1 MKGTDE
7 NIRVCIFR
15 AIFDCNGT
23 LIERRAKGL
32 AKFVREVSLYRGS
45 IHIFY

>member
-1 MKGTDE
+1 MKGTVE

-15 AIFDCNGT
+15 AIFDYNGT
-23 LIERRAKGL
+23 YIERRAKGL